1 MVFTGAVTAV
11 AEDAAATATITGH
24 VSREGDGA
32 PVAGAAVYL
41 SPTAGGFSYNG
52 TTDAS
57 GDYSV
62 SGLAPGEYT
71 VHFEAIGTG
80 LITEYWNGVYDW
92 TSAQRIVVGDGE
104 TITGIDAS
112 MQLGGS
118 ITGQVTRESD
128 GSPVSGVTVQ
138 VSSNSPAAPKYA
150 WTGMDGTYRIFG
162 ILPGDYTVRFTPPA
176 DSGLGSEAWN
186 GVLDGGAATPVT
198 VVAGDAIDAIDA
210 SLVAMATISGHVT
223 RESDGSPVPGFVDVL
238 PVGSVGGPSA
248 AIGADGSYSI
258 GVSPGSYI
266 VRFRPLDERLFS
278 EFWENARLQEDATSI
293 TVAPGDQRTEIDGQL
308 SSGTAITGTVRAD
321 GGAVAN
327 VNVAA
332 YDGDQVA
339 GNAYTNA
346 DGEYSLTLPA
356 GDYTVVARAPLYNP
370 IHATQYYESAPTRA
384 EATPVQLGADADRS
398 GVDFE
403 LVLGND
409 IRGAVATADGGVPQ
423 GEGATVTA
431 YRAGSDGWQ
440 EIERIASWG
449 SFSFSPNPAID
460 GGTLPAGTYTI
471 GVELP
476 GFCTQYYGGAATLED
491 AETFDLTEGETF
503 TAADVVLTV
512 DCPAPKPTLALSAN
526 SVKAGGDVT
535 VTGENFVPGEKVVF
549 ELHSDP
555 ISLGELVAA
564 EDGTLSGTLRIP
576 SIVPAGAHHIVALG
590 AESAVEVSV
599 AIEVTA
605 AASGGSGGG
614 GSGSTETGS
623 GLANTGATVPV
634 TAVMTGLFLAAF
646 GALLVRRRRSAI

>member
-24 VSREGDGA
+24 VTREGDGS
-32 PVAGAAVYL
+32 PVSGAAVYV
-41 SPTAGGFSYNG
+41 SPTAGGFSHNG

-62 SGLAPGEYT
+62 TGLAPGEYT
-71 VHFEAIGTG
+71 VRFEAIGTG

-92 TSAQRIVVGDGE
+92 MSAQRIVVGDGE
-104 TITGIDAS
+104 TVTGIDAS

-198 VVAGDAIDAIDA
+198 VVAGDVIEAIDA

-258 GVSPGSYI
+258 GVSPGTYI
-266 VRFRPLDERLFS
+266 VRFRPLDEGLFS
-278 EFWENARLQEDATSI
+278 EFWEDARFQEDATSI
-293 TVAPGDQRTEIDGQL
+293 TVAAGDRRTEIDGQL
-308 SSGTAITGTVRAD
+308 SSSTAITGTVRAD
-321 GGAVAN
+321 GDAVAD
-327 VNVAA
+327 VAVTA
-332 YDGDQVA
+332 YDGDQLA
-339 GNAYTNA
+339 GNAYTNS

-356 GDYTVVARAPLYNP
+356 GDYTVVARAPFYNP
-370 IHATQYYESAPTRA
+370 IHATQYYESAATRD
-384 EATPVQLGADADRS
+384 EATPVKLGADADRT
-398 GVDFE
+398 GVDFD
-403 LVLGND
+403 LVPGND
-409 IRGAVATADGGVPQ
+409 IRGTVVATGEDLSQ
-423 GEGATVTA
+423 GEGAAVIA

-440 EIERIASWG
+440 EIARVPSWG
-449 SFSFSPNPAID
+449 DFSFSPNRAVD
-460 GGTLPAGTYTI
+460 GGPLPAGTYTI

-476 GFCTQYYGGAATLED
+476 GFCTQYYGGAATLEE
-491 AETFDLTEGETF
+491 AEAFDLTEGETF

-512 DCPAPKPTLALSAN
+512 DCPAPKPTLTLSAT
-526 SVKAGGDVT
+526 SVKAGGDIT
-535 VTGENFVPGEKVVF
+535 VTGENFAPGEKVAF

-555 ISLGELVAA
+555 ISLGELVAS
-564 EDGTLSGTLRIP
+564 ENGTLSGTFRIP
-576 SIVPAGAHHIVALG
+576 STVPAGAHHIVALG
-590 AESAVEVSV
+590 EESAVEVSI

-605 AASGGSGGG
+605 VAGGG
-614 GSGSTETGS
+614 GTGTVGGAGTGS
-623 GLANTGATVPV
+623 GLANTGASVPV
-634 TAVMTGLFLAAF
+634 TAALAGLFLAAL
-646 GALLVRRRRSAI
+646 GAFFLRRRRSAR